1 MSPNHEIAARPLASW
16 RMCVTSNDVGNKDQD
31 VVGASDSSD
40 DDDSDEDDDDDDD
53 DAGED
58 NDIGDEDDDDDNDE
72 DDKSLGHGVAYRGCF
87 SVKAWMS

>member
-40 DDDSDEDDDDDDD
+40 DDDNI
-53 DAGED
+53 DASTPSG
-58 NDIGDEDDDDDNDE
+58 
-72 DDKSLGHGVAYRGCF
+72 SLSISPAAKEEPLVVAYH
-87 SVKAWMS
+87 